1 MKILSFYR
9 HNLKERNFFL
19 LFEFVLTIGRDELIC
34 SSIIVLHWERCHF
47 NFEAYKMKYTF

>member
-34 SSIIVLHWERCHF
+34 SSIIVLHWERCHL